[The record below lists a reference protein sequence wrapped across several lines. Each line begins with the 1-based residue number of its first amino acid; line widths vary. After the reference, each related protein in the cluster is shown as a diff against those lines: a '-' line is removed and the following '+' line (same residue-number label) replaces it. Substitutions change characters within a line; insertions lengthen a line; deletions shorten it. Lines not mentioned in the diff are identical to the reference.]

1 MKKLSLLLSMVFFA
15 LTTVFAQRTIT
26 GSVSD
31 DKGES
36 LPGAS
41 VFVKGT
47 TIGTVTDSDGKFSLA
62 VNADSKILIISFTGF
77 TTKEVELGASDAVN
91 ITLSEGVSLTEVV
104 VGAFNI
110 SRDQKSIGHSSQQVS
125 GDAVNSVKE
134 TNILNSLSGKVSGLT
149 ISGGSGN
156 LGSSSRILIRGINSI
171 TGENQPLFV
180 VDGVPLDNSNFGG
193 SNQARG
199 GGGVDYGNAMQDLN
213 PENVESI
220 NVLKGAA
227 ATALYGSRGA
237 NGVIVVTTKKGKSGS
252 KNIMVDVN
260 HQMTFE
266 NVAVLPNYQ
275 NSYGGGYAFGT
286 ENGEK
291 VVDFATDESW
301 GPKFDPNVKA
311 RQFYSYSPA
320 IPEYYGKATPWVAQ
334 PNNIRDFF
342 QTGLAQNNSV
352 SVSGG
357 TEFSSFRLSYTNLNQ
372 TGVMPN
378 SSMQR
383 HNLSF
388 STGVQATSW
397 LNAAVSAN
405 YVTHQAK
412 GRSGTGYDGANVMQS
427 FTQWHQR
434 QMDMSILKQY
444 YKLADGSQIT
454 WNRTS
459 SGNAA
464 PKYTDNPYW
473 IAYEAAPEDSR
484 DRLYGNATLVAS
496 LGKGVS
502 LTGRVGQ
509 DGYTD
514 IREERVP
521 IGSQAIPEYSIYTR
535 KLLER
540 NIDLILDYKTNL
552 AEKVTLN
559 AFGGYNDRSNR
570 YSRSGAA
577 SQGGLA
583 VPNLFNLSNSV
594 SSPTVDDYKEK
605 RRVVGVFGNVSL
617 GLNSMWYVDLT
628 ARNDWSSTLPA
639 GANSYFYPS
648 VSTSFVFSELA
659 GVRDMKWLSFG
670 KIRANWARVGNDAP
684 VYVLE
689 NTYSPN
695 QPFGSFGSVGFTN
708 AKKEPNLKPEITTSK
723 EVGADI
729 RLFNNRIRLDIAL
742 YDKVSNNQIIPLTV
756 SPSTG
761 YTSKY
766 VNAGILQNRGAELL
780 LGLTPIKT
788 KDFTWDVTI
797 NWAKNNNK
805 VVELLQTNGDTI
817 TNYRLVNAPFAV
829 SLNATVG
836 EPFGTIRGRDGYRDA
851 SGNLLVDNDG
861 NYILDPT
868 VKSLGS
874 IQPKW
879 TGGINNSFSYKG
891 FHLGFLIDMKVGGSL
906 FSTTDMFGKYS
917 GLMAETAEGT
927 IREDGKALPGMK
939 AKVDASGALVMENGV
954 PVSSGVANDKK
965 IDAIVYFQDNGA
977 YFYNSLGVFD
987 AGFVKLRELRF
998 GYDLPTRWLQ
1008 KVHVKGASVAI
1019 VGRNVAI
1026 LQKNTPHLDPD
1037 QAISSGNT
1045 QGIEGAQLPSTR
1057 TIGFNV
1063 NIKF

>member
-1 MKKLSLLLSMVFFA
+1 MGMVFFA
-15 LTTVFAQRTIT
+15 LTTLVAQRTIT

-31 DKGES
+31 EKGEG

-41 VFVKGT
+41 VSVKGT
-47 TIGTVTDSDGKFSLA
+47 TIGTITDLDGKFSLS
-62 VNADSKILIISFTGF
+62 VKPESKFLLVSFTGY
-77 TTKEVELGASDAVN
+77 TTKEVELGASDAIN

-104 VGAFNI
+104 VGALNI

-134 TNILNSLSGKVSGLT
+134 TNLLNSLSGKVSGLT

-156 LGSSSRILIRGINSI
+156 LGSSSRVLIRGINSI

-193 SNQARG
+193 TNQARG
-199 GGGVDYGNAMQDLN
+199 GGGVDYGNAIQDLN

-252 KNIMVDVN
+252 KNITVDVN

-266 NVAVLPNYQ
+266 NVAVLPKYQ
-275 NSYGGGYAFGT
+275 NSYGGGYGFIT

-301 GPKFDPNVKA
+301 GPKFDPNVKV

-320 IPEYYGKATPWVAQ
+320 IPEYFGKATPWVAQ
-334 PNNIRDFF
+334 PDNIKSFF
-342 QTGLAQNNSV
+342 ETGVAQNNSV

-357 TEFSSFRLSYTNLNQ
+357 SEFSSFRLSYTNLNQ

-378 SSMQR
+378 SSLKR

-388 STGVQATSW
+388 STGIQATSW
-397 LNAAVSAN
+397 LNASVSAN

-412 GRSGTGYDGANVMQS
+412 GRSGTGYDGANVMQA
-427 FTQWHQR
+427 FNQWHQR

-464 PKYTDNPYW
+464 AKYTDNPYW

-484 DRLYGNATLVAS
+484 DRLYGNATLSAN

-514 IREERVP
+514 IREERTPV
-521 IGSQAIPEYSIYTR
+521 GSQAIPDYSIYTR
-535 KLLER
+535 KLNET

-552 AEKVTLN
+552 AQKVTLN
-559 AFGGYNDRSNR
+559 AFGGYNDRFNR

-594 SSPTVDDYKEK
+594 SSPLVDDYKEK

-639 GANSYFYPS
+639 GSNSYFYPS
-648 VSTSFVFSELA
+648 VSSSFVFSELL
-659 GVRDMKWLSFG
+659 GMRNMKWLSFG
-670 KIRANWARVGNDAP
+670 KVRANWAKVGNDAP
-684 VYVLE
+684 VYVLQ
-689 NTYSPN
+689 NTYTPN
-695 QPFGSFGSVGFTN
+695 QPFGSLGSVGFTN
-708 AKKEPNLKPEITTSK
+708 SKKEPNLKPEITTSK
-723 EVGADI
+723 EIGADV
-729 RLFNNRIRLDIAL
+729 RLFNNRVRIDFAL

-766 VNAGILQNRGAELL
+766 INAGVLQNTGAELL
-780 LGLTPIKT
+780 LGLTPVKT
-788 KDFTWDVTI
+788 KDFTWDVMI
-797 NWAKNNNK
+797 NWSKNNNK
-805 VVELLQTNGDTI
+805 VVELLQSNGDTI
-817 TNYRLVNAPFAV
+817 TNYRIQNAPFAV

-851 SGNLLVDNDG
+851 SGNLLVDGDG

-868 VKSLGS
+868 VRTLGS

-879 TGGINNSFSYKG
+879 TGGINNNFSYKG
-891 FHLGFLIDMKVGGSL
+891 FQFGFLIDMKVGGSL

-917 GLMAETAEGT
+917 GLLAETAEGT

-939 AKVDASGALVMENGV
+939 AKLDAAGNPVLENGV

-965 IDAIVYFQDNGA
+965 IDAVLYYQDNGGYA
-977 YFYNSLGVFD
+977 FNTLGVFD
-987 AGFVKLRELRF
+987 AGFVKLREMRL
-998 GYDLPTRWLQ
+998 GYDLPARWLQ
-1008 KVHVKGASVAI
+1008 KAHVKGVSVAI
-1019 VGRNVAI
+1019 VGRNLWI
-1026 LQKNTPHLDPD
+1026 LKKYTPHIDPD
-1037 QAISSGNT
+1037 QAISSSNI

-1057 TIGFNV
+1057 TVGFNV
-1063 NIKF
+1063 NIRF